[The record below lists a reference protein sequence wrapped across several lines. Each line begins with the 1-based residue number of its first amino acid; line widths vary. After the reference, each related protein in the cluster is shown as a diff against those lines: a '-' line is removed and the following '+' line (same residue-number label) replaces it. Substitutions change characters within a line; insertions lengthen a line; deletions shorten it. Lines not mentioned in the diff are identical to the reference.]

1 MRTRTP
7 PMNPSL
13 RLVKLYVGV
22 LLCAVLAAWAT
33 SVSLGFHLAPRT
45 PSVALIRV
53 GATQAPSSGRAL
65 PQTTLAPS
73 RVTKSVAPTPSV
85 SSSAPSTT
93 VPRSPVIGAPATTFV
108 PVTQNVDVITQ
119 DQGDASS
126 TNSAGGD
133 SSTTTTTLADG

>member
-1 MRTRTP
+1 
-7 PMNPSL
+7 MNPSL
-13 RLVKLYVGV
+13 RLVNLYVGV

-33 SVSLGFHLAPRT
+33 SFSLGFHLAPRT
-45 PSVALIRV
+45 PSAALIRNV
-53 GATQAPSSGRAL
+53 AIPAPSSGRGVASA
-65 PQTTLAPS
+65 TPS
-73 RVTKSVAPTPSV
+73 ASHVTKTVAPTPSA

-93 VPRSPVIGAPATTFV
+93 VPRSPVVSAPATQFLSIT
-108 PVTQNVDVITQ
+108 PNVDVITQ